1 MTLKSP
7 KKATR
12 SIAERLS
19 QRLPNNLR
27 KGKNSKPTFAS
38 FIPNMTTILALCTG
52 LSAVRFAL
60 LGRWNLAVMAILIA
74 AVLDAMDGRLAR
86 MLNSTSRFGAELD
99 SLADFINFGVSPALV
114 IYLRSLHEWNGIG
127 WVITLY
133 FAVCMALRL
142 ARFNTLSIEG
152 TTPAWA
158 QYFFMGV
165 PAPAGAI
172 LALTPLMI
180 DFVFEERGWGTFFIS
195 PPLTS
200 IVVFI
205 SASLLISRIPT
216 LSIKKVHVPHKW
228 VLPLLVFVALLAGA
242 LFCEPWMTLSSI
254 SILYVLSIPFTIK
267 ACRRKQTN
275 DENI

>member
-1 MTLKSP
+1 MTPKTP
-7 KKATR
+7 KKPSR
-12 SIAERLS
+12 SIAERLT
-19 QRLPNNLR
+19 QRLPSKLR
-27 KGKNSKPTFAS
+27 KGKDNKPTFAS
-38 FIPNMTTILALCTG
+38 ILPNMTTILALCTG

-74 AVLDAMDGRLAR
+74 AVLDGMDGRLAR

-99 SLADFINFGVSPALV
+99 SLSDFINFGVSPALV
-114 IYLRSLHEWNGIG
+114 IYLRSLQDWNGLG

-133 FAVCMALRL
+133 FSVCMALRL

-180 DFVFEERGWGTFFIS
+180 HFVFEERGWGSFFIS
-195 PPLTS
+195 PSVTS
-200 IVVFI
+200 IVMFVA
-205 SASLLISRIPT
+205 ASLLISRIPT
-216 LSIKKVHVPHKW
+216 LSLKKVHISHKW
-228 VLPLLVFVALLAGA
+228 VLPLLVIVALLAGA
-242 LFCEPWMTLSSI
+242 LFCEPWMTLSGI

-267 ACRRKQTN
+267 ACRRKQAQ
-275 DENI
+275 E